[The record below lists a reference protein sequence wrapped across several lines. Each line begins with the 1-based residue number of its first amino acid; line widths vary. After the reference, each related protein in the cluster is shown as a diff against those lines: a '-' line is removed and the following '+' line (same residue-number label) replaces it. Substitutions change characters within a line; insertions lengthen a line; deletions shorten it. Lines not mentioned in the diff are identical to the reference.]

1 MQVLLLN
8 KQDMEEVI
16 SMREAID
23 ADKAALAV
31 YSKGE
36 AIIPLRTNIDITPAE
51 GQSLYMPGYAG
62 KDLGSGIKI
71 VSVYPKNVE
80 KGKTSVPATMILLDE
95 TSGEVKCMMD
105 GTYLTQLRTG
115 ALAGLATEL
124 LARKDAE
131 KFLLIGTGGQAL
143 TQVEAVLTVRDIK
156 EFYVVDL
163 NTERAEAFA
172 KQIKERHPQ
181 LKITVLSNP
190 ESVESE
196 VDIITTVTTA
206 TKPVFNGSKLKKGVH
221 INSVGSYTPS
231 MQETP
236 ATVLEQADK
245 IFLDTID
252 GVINESGDVI
262 IPLKE
267 GKVTM
272 EKLSHELGQLINGEA
287 LGRENDSE
295 ITWFKTT
302 GSAVLDIVVAE
313 QIYKCAV
320 AKQKGQLLEF

>member
-1 MQVLLLN
+1 MKVLLLSR
-8 KQDMEEVI
+8 KDMQAVI
-16 SMREAID
+16 SMNEAIA
-23 ADKAALAV
+23 ADKDALSV

-36 AIIPLRTNIDITPAE
+36 AIIPLRTNIDIAPAE

-80 KGKTSVPATMILLDE
+80 KGKTSVPATMVLLDE
-95 TSGEVKCMMD
+95 NSGEVKCLLD

-115 ALAGLATEL
+115 ALSGAATDL
-124 LARKDAE
+124 LARKDAK

-143 TQVEAVLTVRDIK
+143 TQVEAVLAVRAIED
-156 EFYVVDL
+156 FYVVDL
-163 NTERAEAFA
+163 NAERAEAFA
-172 KQIKERHPQ
+172 AQIAEKYPH
-181 LKITVLSNP
+181 LHISVLNSP
-190 ESVESE
+190 AAVESE

-206 TKPVFNGSKLKKGVH
+206 SKPVFSGKNLKKGVH

-236 ATVLEQADK
+236 ISVLEQADK

-252 GVINESGDVI
+252 GVVNESGDVI
-262 IPLKE
+262 EALRSGAVSLE
-267 GKVTM
+267 KV
-272 EKLSHELGQLINGEA
+272 SHELGQLINNEIP
-287 LGRENDSE
+287 GRESDEE

-302 GSAVLDIVVAE
+302 GSAVLDIVMAE
-313 QIYKCAV
+313 RIYQCAV
-320 AKQKGQLLEF
+320 SKNMGQLVEF